1 MDKMILIEY
10 CGMKAEIKQLR
21 DLIDKTEKILEKIEG
36 EERVSK
42 GIEYSRVKDL
52 LLSRKARLR
61 RREEKLL
68 ELTNSVEKFIES
80 IEKDE
85 IRTMFRFYY
94 IEGLTW
100 QQVAMEMNELFP
112 KRKIAY
118 TEDSC
123 QKKNARF
130 LKNKRKN
137 VR

>member
-1 MDKMILIEY
+1 MDKMILNEY

-21 DLIDKTEKILEKIEG
+21 DLIDKTEKRLEKIEG
-36 EERVSK
+36 KERISE
-42 GIEYSRVKDL
+42 GIEYSREKDL

-61 RREEKLL
+61 RRAEKSL
-68 ELTNSVEKFIES
+68 ELTNSVEKFIGS

-100 QQVAMEMNELFP
+100 QRVAMEMNELFP

-118 TEDSC
+118 TEENC
-123 QKKNARF
+123 QARNARF
-130 LKNKRKN
+130 FKNKKRISI
-137 VR
+137 

>member
-1 MDKMILIEY
+1 MDKMILNEY

-21 DLIDKTEKILEKIEG
+21 DLIDKTEKRLEKIEG
-36 EERVSK
+36 KERISE
-42 GIEYSRVKDL
+42 GIEYSREKDL

-61 RREEKLL
+61 RRAEKSL
-68 ELTNSVEKFIES
+68 ELTNSVEKFIGS

-118 TEDSC
+118 TEENC
-123 QKKNARF
+123 RARNARF
-130 LKNKRKN
+130 FKNKKRISI
-137 VR
+137 